1 MSRTCVVTGAASGI
15 GRATVDLLT
24 AQGHRVIGVDVH
36 RAEVVADLA
45 TPDGRRSLVDQV
57 AALTGGRIDAVIANA
72 GLMAPTA
79 RTVAVNHFG
88 AVATLEG
95 LRPLLVGSDAP
106 RAVITLS
113 GALLMPPDEPLLVA
127 LLAGD
132 EPRALDRARALEDVP
147 DLSNPIYRTTKRAL
161 ARWLRRE
168 APGAGW
174 AGRGIPLNAVAPGF
188 VDTPLVADVLAA
200 GGVGE
205 VAARMMPLGGVA
217 GAADLAAPLAW
228 LASAENTA
236 TCGQVLFVDG
246 GFEARS
252 RGEDPWA
259 QRPAAGAEALG
270 AALTGLDGGAGAT
283 GTTGTVGG
291 AA

>member
-1 MSRTCVVTGAASGI
+1 MSRTHVVTGAASGI

-36 RAEVVADLA
+36 RVEVIADLA
-45 TPDGRRSLVDQV
+45 TPDGRRSLVEQV
-57 AALTGGRIDAVIANA
+57 ADLTGGRIDAVIANA

-95 LRPLLVGSDAP
+95 LRPLLAGSDAP
-106 RAVITLS
+106 RAVVTLS
-113 GALLMPPDEPLLVA
+113 GALLMPPDEALLAA

-161 ARWLRRE
+161 ARWLRRA

-200 GGVGE
+200 GGGE
-205 VAARMMPLGGVA
+205 VATRMMPLGGVA
-217 GAADLAAPLAW
+217 DAADLAAPLAW

-246 GFEARS
+246 GFEASS
-252 RGEDPWA
+252 RGDDLWA
-259 QRPAAGAEALG
+259 ERPAAAEELG
-270 AALTGLDGGAGAT
+270 AALTGTADA
-283 GTTGTVGG
+283 TGTVGG